1 MREKIKQATSHPRP
15 KEFVVIFDGQNGAEP
30 LNPLNLL
37 LGAKH
42 KPNKPLG
49 EEGGQRPAVILPPWP
64 YKSEL
69 LTPKPK
75 AYHHLPYRR
84 SPSSPRR

>member
-1 MREKIKQATSHPRP
+1 MSLFILSTTDLTDRTDLPLELL
-15 KEFVVIFDGQNGAEP
+15 EP
-30 LNPLNLL
+30 LNLSRLSL
-37 LGAKH
+37 EAKH

-49 EEGGQRPAVILPPWP
+49 EDGGRCPVVMLPPWS